1 MKGWL
6 IYDKIGASRNQWF
19 IHRLIDEAKLYDTDL
34 ELRLT
39 DEIET
44 APLPDFAIVRTIAP
58 KINQR
63 LETQGVRTVNNY
75 KTAKAA
81 CDKWE
86 TYLLC
91 KRLGLPVLETSLA
104 EEEAGEFPQV
114 LKARNG
120 HGGAEVFWVENRK
133 QVQAKTEKG
142 KKYILQHPSDTLG
155 RDMRIYA
162 IGGEIVASVL
172 RQSDSDF
179 RSNFSLGGKVS
190 LAQADE
196 TQKEIVKTLYNEL
209 KFDFVGI
216 DFLPHK
222 GGWVLNEIEDSAG
235 TRMLYQCSD
244 IDIVKPFM
252 KHVIEKGRYTN

>member
-1 MKGWL
+1 MNGWL
-6 IYDKIGASRNQWF
+6 IYDQIGASRNQWF
-19 IHRLIDEAKLYDTDL
+19 IHRLIDEAKTYSVDL
-34 ELRLT
+34 QLRLM

-58 KINQR
+58 KVNQR
-63 LETQGVRTVNNY
+63 LEAQGVRTVNNY
-75 KTAKAA
+75 KTANAA

-91 KRLGLPVLETSLA
+91 KKLGLPVLETSLA
-104 EEEAGEFPQV
+104 EEGTGEFPKV

-120 HGGAEVFWVENRK
+120 HGGSEVFWVENRK
-133 QVQAKTEKG
+133 QVQAKTEKE
-142 KKYILQHPSDTLG
+142 KKYILQRPSDTLG

-162 IGGEIVASVL
+162 IGGEIVAAVL

-179 RSNFSLGGKVS
+179 RSNFSLGGRVS
-190 LAQADE
+190 LVKADE

-222 GGWVLNEIEDSAG
+222 GGWVLNEIEDAAG

-252 KHVIEKGRYTN
+252 QHVIEKGR

>member
-1 MKGWL
+1 MNGWL
-6 IYDKIGASRNQWF
+6 IYDKIGANRNQWF
-19 IHRLIDEAKLYDTDL
+19 IHRLIDEAKLYGTDL
-34 ELRLT
+34 ALRLI
-39 DEIET
+39 DEIES

-58 KINQR
+58 NINQR
-63 LETQGVRTVNNY
+63 LETQGVKTVNNY
-75 KTAKAA
+75 KTAKVA

-91 KRLGLPVLETSLA
+91 KKLGLPVLETSLL
-104 EEEAGEFPQV
+104 EEGTGEFPQV

-120 HGGAEVFWVENRK
+120 HGGKEVFWVENR
-133 QVQAKTEKG
+133 QQIEAKTEKE
-142 KKYILQHPSDTLG
+142 KKYILQRPSDTLG

-162 IGGEIVASVL
+162 IGGEIVATVL
-172 RQSDSDF
+172 RRSDSDF

-196 TQKEIVKTLYNEL
+196 MQKEIVQTLYNEL

-222 GGWVLNEIEDSAG
+222 GEWVLNEIEDSAG
-235 TRMLYQCSD
+235 ARMLYQCSD
-244 IDIVKPFM
+244 IDIVQPFM
-252 KHVIEKGRYTN
+252 KHVIEKEKGR